1 MKQLLATIV
10 AVYLNIYYE
19 HRFTI
24 YGRSSATQSP
34 GAHRKVMTTNTETYV
49 GKSY

>member
-19 HRFTI
+19 HRFTV
-24 YGRSSATQSP
+24 YGSD
-34 GAHRKVMTTNTETYV
+34 HRLHRVLALI
-49 GKSY
+49 GK